1 MSGFASTIAAFKNTI
16 ATQEV
21 IPKPRIS
28 PNNNNNTSLGSKSTL
43 STNKRKPKKSGFSQ
57 PVDTGPAEHTL
68 SQFHRVLCFLKEK
81 MDEPQTLEEINA
93 NKFKIRPNDELYNIM
108 ISSEKIEFDS
118 ANRTFKYKPDH
129 SIRSK
134 EDLLNLLKERN
145 DKSTVPRG
153 MQYKELN
160 DCIDLSNAIAELE
173 KEGKIMVIRLVK
185 DSTPRLLFWNDLQ
198 YNTPMDKEF
207 VKMFHSVKVPDET
220 DLKKS
225 LEDAGLQSMAVFEN
239 RGIIEDKPK
248 QRKRKL
254 NSRKTKIEKELKI
267 IRI

>member
-1 MSGFASTIAAFKNTI
+1 
-16 ATQEV
+16 
-21 IPKPRIS
+21 
-28 PNNNNNTSLGSKSTL
+28 
-43 STNKRKPKKSGFSQ
+43 
-57 PVDTGPAEHTL
+57 
-68 SQFHRVLCFLKEK
+68 EK

-118 ANRTFKYKPDH
+118 ANRTFKYK
-129 SIRSK
+129 
-134 EDLLNLLKERN
+134 ERN

-160 DCIDLSNAIAELE
+160 DCIDLSNAIA
-173 KEGKIMVIRLVK
+173 GKIMVIRLVK
-185 DSTPRLLFWNDLQ
+185 DSTPQ
-198 YNTPMDKEF
+198 F

-239 RGIIEDKPK
+239 RGIIE
-248 QRKRKL
+248 
-254 NSRKTKIEKELKI
+254 
-267 IRI
+267 

>member
-1 MSGFASTIAAFKNTI
+1 MSGLTSTIAAFKNTI

-28 PNNNNNTSLGSKSTL
+28 PNNNNNTSLNGSKSAL

-68 SQFHRVLCFLKEK
+68 SQFHREK

-118 ANRTFKYKPDH
+118 AN
-129 SIRSK
+129 
-134 EDLLNLLKERN
+134 
-145 DKSTVPRG
+145 
-153 MQYKELN
+153 Q
-160 DCIDLSNAIAELE
+160 
-173 KEGKIMVIRLVK
+173 
-185 DSTPRLLFWNDLQ
+185 
-198 YNTPMDKEF
+198 F

-254 NSRKTKIEKELKI
+254 NSRKTKITNTHLDKFLMPTK
-267 IRI
+267 